1 MGHSISLLVVEDIP
15 DDAELMILALQR
27 DGLDVTWE
35 RVETA
40 DELKA
45 ALASRVWDAVLSDYT
60 LPEFGAIAALKV
72 VREADPDMPFLVV
85 SGTVGEEVAVGM
97 MRVGANDYV
106 LKHNLIR
113 LAAAIKREVREAGNR
128 RASRRAEQGIS
139 RLAAIVDSSDDA
151 IISKTLTGIVTSW
164 NPGAERL
171 HGWTAEE
178 AIGRHISFI
187 VPPDKADE
195 FVGVMERLRRGEH
208 FEHFETVRLHKDGTR
223 HDVSITASP
232 IRNRDGVLDGVS
244 KVARDISERKRAEEQ
259 VRASLR
265 EKEVLLKEIHHRV
278 KNNLQIVSTL
288 LDLQS
293 GYTMDSA
300 AIEMFQQSRGRV
312 KSMALIHKRLY
323 HEQDMARVD
332 FAEYIQQLTDDLFR
346 SYKMS
351 DDIRLEVDVDIP
363 PLTIDIA
370 IPCGLLLNELLSNC
384 FKHAFVGT
392 TDGHLRV
399 TLHQHDGASV
409 LTISD
414 DGPGFPAGT
423 DFRNTLSFGLQL
435 VNTLV
440 DQLNGEICMTSDG
453 GTTFIV
459 RFPKTTL

>member
-1 MGHSISLLVVEDIP
+1 MGHPISILVVEDVP

-45 ALASRVWDAVLSDYT
+45 ALATGVWDAVLSDYT

-171 HGWTAEE
+171 HGWAAEE

-187 VPPDKADE
+187 VPPEKADE
-195 FVGVMERLRRGEH
+195 FVEVMERLRQGEH
-208 FEHFETVRLHKDGTR
+208 FEQFETVRLHKDGTR

-232 IRNRDGVLDGVS
+232 IRNRNGVLEGVS
-244 KVARDISERKRAEEQ
+244 KVARNISERKRAAEQ

-265 EKEVLLKEIHHRV
+265 E
-278 KNNLQIVSTL
+278 
-288 LDLQS
+288 
-293 GYTMDSA
+293 
-300 AIEMFQQSRGRV
+300 
-312 KSMALIHKRLY
+312 
-323 HEQDMARVD
+323 
-332 FAEYIQQLTDDLFR
+332 
-346 SYKMS
+346 
-351 DDIRLEVDVDIP
+351 
-363 PLTIDIA
+363 
-370 IPCGLLLNELLSNC
+370 
-384 FKHAFVGT
+384 
-392 TDGHLRV
+392 
-399 TLHQHDGASV
+399 
-409 LTISD
+409 
-414 DGPGFPAGT
+414 
-423 DFRNTLSFGLQL
+423 
-435 VNTLV
+435 
-440 DQLNGEICMTSDG
+440 
-453 GTTFIV
+453 
-459 RFPKTTL
+459 